1 MFTINIYLRLA
12 LIAICLI
19 GGTILAIVFGFWY
32 AFPFLLVGVVL
43 LVGYLLLGTV
53 QSAAQLMQETNFL
66 GAEKRLGLT
75 LTPRLLYKGNRA
87 YFYMLKGSIAMQL
100 KQNEL
105 AETHL
110 LRARE
115 IGLPTDNERAMVYLQ
130 LANLAALKN
139 NWTAARNLHRE
150 AKQCKISEPQLRD
163 QLKQFEKALKQQG
176 SAKAAS
182 HRHRGSMM
190 APGGKRRRPRAR

>member
-12 LIAICLI
+12 LIAAGII
-19 GGTILAIVFGFWY
+19 GGIGLIIAFGFWY
-32 AFPFLLVGVVL
+32 GFPFLLAGIIL

-53 QSAAQLMQETNFL
+53 QSAAQLMQNMDFL

-75 LTPRLLYKGNRA
+75 VSPRLLYSGNRA

-100 KQNEL
+100 KQNEA
-105 AETHL
+105 AEGHL
-110 LRARE
+110 LRAKE
-115 IGLPTDNERAMVYLQ
+115 IGLPTDNEKAMVYLQ
-130 LANLAALKN
+130 LANLAAVKQ
-139 NWTAARNLHRE
+139 NWTGAKNLFRE
-150 AKQCKISEPQLRD
+150 AKQCKISEPQLKE
-163 QLKQFEKALKQQG
+163 QVKEFEKALKQQG
-176 SAKAAS
+176 AAKAAS